1 MSGRTLDESMDR
13 LDGLLR
19 KAESITS
26 GSRTNATGNATV
38 HVNAGGV
45 AVWVAA
51 TACAVCMAVL
61 IVGAVFVSVWMADQS
76 REIQELRQN
85 DDVLQA
91 YINAGY
97 LNEGDATE

>member
-1 MSGRTLDESMDR
+1 MSDPTLDESMDR

-26 GSRTNATGNATV
+26 GSKTNATGNATV
-38 HVNAGGV
+38 HVNAGGA

-61 IVGAVFVSVWMADQS
+61 LVGAIFVAALLSEHGRQLQD
-76 REIQELRQN
+76 LRQR
-85 DDVLQA
+85 DDVFQA
-91 YINAGY
+91 YFNAGY
-97 LNEGDATE
+97 APEQEAE

>member
-1 MSGRTLDESMDR
+1 MSDPTLDENLDR

-19 KAESITS
+19 QAESITR
-26 GSRTNATGNATV
+26 GSPAHATGNATV

-61 IVGAVFVSVWMADQS
+61 IVGAVFVSVWMADQG

-97 LNEGDATE
+97 IDKGDATQ